1 MAVYSIT
8 IGGKVNNYL
17 QREDKAIAR
26 KTTTWKWSIK
36 WSKYGNE
43 KMRNKI
49 GKWDSQMPNEMK
61 DEEWFKA
68 IG

>member
-26 KTTTWKWSIK
+26 KTTAWK
-36 WSKYGNE
+36 
-43 KMRNKI
+43 
-49 GKWDSQMPNEMK
+49 
-61 DEEWFKA
+61 
-68 IG
+68 